1 MWLLDKPNVRSVRK
15 QLDTALTLV
24 NGNAVY
30 ALSAAER
37 TAIAAAYTLYD
48 RERGCPHPDLLTCG
62 LTAPCLTALYR
73 AYNEVQKGGRLK
85 GLRRSLLH
93 GAETCPLC
101 GFAEP
106 TQLDHYLPRHQY
118 RGLSIYPRNLVPAC
132 GPCNNVKRTH
142 VGAGDDELVHPYFDE
157 LPDEDFFVADITM
170 TGAALVAT
178 FIINP
183 DSIDPVLAARLQF
196 QLERMQL
203 NQRYRK
209 QINIFLFGQ
218 RTGMLRVYAAG
229 GEAALRAFLLAA
241 AADLDRDFEQHDWR
255 AALMRGLAACDPF
268 CTGGITAYFA
278 RPRRRRRT
286 AA

>member
-1 MWLLDKPNVRSVRK
+1 MWLLDKPSVRSVRK

-24 NGNAVY
+24 NGDAVY

-48 RERGCPHPDLLTCG
+48 REQGRAHADLLTCG
-62 LTAPCLTALYR
+62 LTTPCLTALYR

-85 GLRRSLLH
+85 GLRRSLLDS
-93 GAETCPLC
+93 AETCPLC

-106 TQLDHYLPRHQY
+106 TQLDHFLPRDQY

-132 GPCNNVKRTH
+132 GSCNNVKRTH
-142 VGAGDDELVHPYFDE
+142 VGAGDDELVHAYFDE
-157 LPDEDFFVADITM
+157 LPDEDFLVADITM
-170 TGAALVAT
+170 TGTALVAT

-183 DSIDPVLAARLQF
+183 VGIDPVLAARLQF

-203 NQRYRK
+203 NQRYPK

-218 RTGMLRVYAAG
+218 RTGMLQVYAAG
-229 GEAALRAFLLAA
+229 GGTALRAFLVAA
-241 AADLDRDFEQHDWR
+241 AADLDRDFEKHDWR
-255 AALMRGLAACDPF
+255 AALMRGLADCNAFCD
-268 CTGGITAYFA
+268 GGITAYFA
-278 RPRRRRRT
+278 RRPRRRR
-286 AA
+286 AAV